1 MSISLDLTYVQL
13 TSETDEYI
21 RECETSAED
30 TTHGYK
36 RKEAQAKAQGAYM
49 LWLRLVSNEPLRQG
63 DAATQRF
70 SKDQVGFAERV
81 KAIPTHDEV

>member
-1 MSISLDLTYVQL
+1 MTMSISLDLTYVQL

-30 TTHGYK
+30 TTQGYK

-49 LWLRLVSNEPLRQG
+49 LWLRLVEWLLIGCMLCLYCCAFAAIIASNRE
-63 DAATQRF
+63 A
-70 SKDQVGFAERV
+70 
-81 KAIPTHDEV
+81 